1 MIRAEKVRRK
11 IIEFDAETWQAVHSL
26 ARDSMKTTQE
36 LAEEA
41 FGDLL
46 KKHHRAVTLKEALT
60 ASVRVP
66 TKVQPKRHRKSD
78 ETG

>member
-1 MIRAEKVRRK
+1 MTGVIADEARRK
-11 IIEFDAETWQAVHSL
+11 IFGFDAETWQALQLL

-41 FGDLL
+41 FRDLL

-60 ASVRVP
+60 GSAQGLTNER
-66 TKVQPKRHRKSD
+66 KRPRTSR
-78 ETG
+78 